1 MSAKENLK
9 DILENLNPYLVKDS
23 FIFMTSQEP
32 IKELVN
38 SLNPLATFIENEGST
53 LVITKDMADKNSIHY
68 ETIFKCIS
76 LSVHSSLESSGLIAT
91 LSGELSKQ
99 NIPTNVFAGYFHDHI
114 FIPIDKAKLALE
126 TISSISSS

>member
-68 ETIFKCIS
+68 ETKIGRAH
-76 LSVHSSLESSGLIAT
+76 V
-91 LSGELSKQ
+91 
-99 NIPTNVFAGYFHDHI
+99 
-114 FIPIDKAKLALE
+114 
-126 TISSISSS
+126 